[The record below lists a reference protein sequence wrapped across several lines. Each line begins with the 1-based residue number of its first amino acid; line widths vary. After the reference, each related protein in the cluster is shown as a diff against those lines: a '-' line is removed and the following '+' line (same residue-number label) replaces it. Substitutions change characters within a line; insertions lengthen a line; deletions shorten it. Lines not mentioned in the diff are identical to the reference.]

1 MDISSLSSIGS
12 EVGSVFTSAGTSSTS
27 ASGRS
32 ASDSPEDAFSQ
43 LASTSGES
51 DGGKASMRGSQGG
64 GSLADGSMADK
75 VLDGA
80 GRVPG
85 AFGMA
90 SEGAKAALDT
100 SEGNKAGA
108 SEALHNMNPL
118 TAISRDATA
127 LKDPN
132 SMTSQLVHTGLD
144 VGGMVPE
151 LGTVTEGAN
160 AALYA
165 AQGQYGN
172 AAMSAVSAIPVAG
185 DVTDS
190 ARLGKDATGLA
201 GNLSRT
207 I

>member
-1 MDISSLSSIGS
+1 MDISSLSSIGGDA
-12 EVGSVFTSAGTSSTS
+12 GSSFASAGSG
-27 ASGRS
+27 SGRTS
-32 ASDSPEDAFSQ
+32 ASDSSEDAFSQ
-43 LASTSGES
+43 LASTGGEP
-51 DGGKASMRGSQGG
+51 GG
-64 GSLADGSMADK
+64 GQTSMDGSKGGARLADKA
-75 VLDGA
+75 LDGA

-100 SEGNKAGA
+100 SKGNKAGA

-144 VGGMVPE
+144 AGGMVPE
-151 LGTVTEGAN
+151 LGTATEGAN

-172 AAMSAVSAIPVAG
+172 AATSAMSAIPVAG

-201 GNLSRT
+201 GSLSKAV
-207 I
+207 

>member
-12 EVGSVFTSAGTSSTS
+12 EAESLFAPAGEGSNR
-27 ASGRS
+27 ASGKS
-32 ASDSPEDAFSQ
+32 PSDSTESAFSQ
-43 LASTSGES
+43 LASTGGES
-51 DGGKASMRGSQGG
+51 GGRTPAGKMQSGASLTDR
-64 GSLADGSMADK
+64 
-75 VLDGA
+75 VLDAA
-80 GRVPG
+80 GRVPEG
-85 AFGMA
+85 FGML
-90 SEGAKAALDT
+90 SEGAKAAFDT

-132 SMTSQLVHTGLD
+132 SMTSQVVHTALD
-144 VGGMVPE
+144 MGGMVPE
-151 LGTVTEGAN
+151 VGTVTEGAN

-172 AAMSAVSAIPVAG
+172 AATSALSAIPVAG

-190 ARLGKDATGLA
+190 ARLGKDAAGLTGSLA
-201 GNLSRT
+201 KT
-207 I
+207 V

>member
-1 MDISSLSSIGS
+1 MDISSLSGIRSEANSLFGS
-12 EVGSVFTSAGTSSTS
+12 AAGKGSGH
-27 ASGRS
+27 ASGKS
-32 ASDSPEDAFSQ
+32 ASDSPEDAFSL
-43 LASTSGES
+43 LASTGGES
-51 DGGKASMRGSQGG
+51 GGAPTSMGDQQSG
-64 GSLADGSMADK
+64 GSLANT

-90 SEGAKAALDT
+90 AEGARAALDT

-108 SEALHNMNPL
+108 DQALHDMNPL
-118 TAISRDATA
+118 VAISRDATA
-127 LKDPN
+127 LKNPN

-201 GNLSRT
+201 GTLAKT
-207 I
+207 A

>member
-12 EVGSVFTSAGTSSTS
+12 EAESLFASAGKSSTPTSGQS
-27 ASGRS
+27 ASNS
-32 ASDSPEDAFSQ
+32 SEDAFSQ
-43 LASTSGES
+43 LASTGGES
-51 DGGKASMRGSQGG
+51 GGGQASMAGSQGG
-64 GSLADGSMADK
+64 GSLADK

-85 AFGMA
+85 AFGML
-90 SEGAKAALDT
+90 SEGAKAALDR
-100 SEGNKAGA
+100 SKGDKAGE

-118 TAISRDATA
+118 TAMSRDATA

-172 AAMSAVSAIPVAG
+172 AATSAMSAIPVAG

-190 ARLGKDATGLA
+190 VRLGKDATGLA
-201 GNLSRT
+201 GSLSKT

>member
-1 MDISSLSSIGS
+1 MDVSSLSGIGS
-12 EVGSVFTSAGTSSTS
+12 EAGSSFTSAGMSSTS

-43 LASTSGES
+43 LASTGGGSG
-51 DGGKASMRGSQGG
+51 GGRASMGGSQGG
-64 GSLADGSMADK
+64 GSLADT

-85 AFGMA
+85 AVGML

-100 SEGNKAGA
+100 SKGNKAGA
-108 SEALHNMNPL
+108 NEALHNMNPV
-118 TAISRDATA
+118 TAISRDVTA

-172 AAMSAVSAIPVAG
+172 AATSAVSAIPVAG

-190 ARLGKDATGLA
+190 VRLGKDATGLA
-201 GNLSRT
+201 GSLSKA